1 MGNEGS
7 GVGIKSVS
15 DMTKSS
21 DVVVARLR
29 DKIYVFLESNGF
41 VKGDAKNLMLSAR
54 VTVESATLTL
64 ETHVRVLLRWCVLRR
79 IVSDYSGFRA
89 SQF

>member
-29 DKIYVFLESNGF
+29 DKIYVFMKSKGF
-41 VKGDAKNLMLSAR
+41 VKGDTKKFDVVSQSNSGTSYIDTGDTGKGAIALVCAKEN
-54 VTVESATLTL
+54 
-64 ETHVRVLLRWCVLRR
+64 C
-79 IVSDYSGFRA
+79 IGF
-89 SQF
+89 FWF

>member
-1 MGNEGS
+1 M
-7 GVGIKSVS
+7 GIKSVS

-29 DKIYVFLESNGF
+29 DKIYVFMKSKGF
-41 VKGDAKNLMLSAR
+41 VKGDTKKFDVVSQSNSEP
-54 VTVESATLTL
+54 TKLTL
-64 ETHVRVLLRWCVLRR
+64 VTQVRVLLRWCVPRR
-79 IVSDYSGFRA
+79 IASDFSGFRA